1 MEKKLTPEEM
11 LLNAIFNDE
20 DDEVLKGEQN
30 D

>member
-20 DDEVLKGEQN
+20 DDEVLKGEQK
-30 D
+30 